1 MLSCRSQEVNIVYH
15 LLILSFVIVLVAEV
29 VPGIRLKGFGTA
41 VAVAVVYSL
50 VNVVLG
56 SVLRLLSL
64 PLIFLTLG
72 LFLLIINTLMLWLTN
87 LLIED
92 FEIRDMQ
99 TTFIAALLI
108 SVADF
113 LLDLAF

>member
-1 MLSCRSQEVNIVYH
+1 MNILYH
-15 LLILSFVIVLVAEV
+15 LLILSCVVVVVAKI

-41 VAVAVVYSL
+41 IAVAVVYSV

-56 SVLRLLSL
+56 SILKFLSL

-72 LFLLIINTLMLWLTN
+72 LFLLIINTLMLWLTD

-92 FEIRDMQ
+92 FEIRDMGS
-99 TTFIAALLI
+99 TFIAAILI
-108 SVADF
+108 TVADF
-113 LLDLAF
+113 LLDLMF

>member
-1 MLSCRSQEVNIVYH
+1 MNILYH
-15 LLILSFVIVLVAEV
+15 LLILSCVVVVVAKI

-41 VAVAVVYSL
+41 IAVAVVYSL

-56 SVLRLLSL
+56 SILKFLSL

-72 LFLLIINTLMLWLTN
+72 LFLLIINTLMLWLTD

-92 FEIRDMQ
+92 FEIRDMGSA
-99 TTFIAALLI
+99 FVAAILI
-108 SVADF
+108 TVADF
-113 LLDLAF
+113 LLDLMF

>member
-1 MLSCRSQEVNIVYH
+1 VNIVYH

>member
-1 MLSCRSQEVNIVYH
+1 MNILYH
-15 LLILSFVIVLVAEV
+15 LVILSFVIVIIAEI

-41 VAVAVVYSL
+41 IAVAVVYSL

-56 SVLRLLSL
+56 TVLKFLSL
-64 PLIFLTLG
+64 PLIFLTMG

-87 LLIED
+87 LLIDD
-92 FEIRDMQ
+92 FEIKDMQ
-99 TTFIAALLI
+99 TTLIAAVLI

-113 LLDLAF
+113 ILDLLF

>member
-1 MLSCRSQEVNIVYH
+1 MPACWSWDVNILYH
-15 LLILSFVIVLVAEV
+15 LLILSFVIVLIAEV
-29 VPGIRLKGFGTA
+29 VPGIKLKGFGT
-41 VAVAVVYSL
+41 VIAVAVVYSL

-56 SVLRLLSL
+56 TVLKFLSL

-72 LFLLIINTLMLWLTN
+72 LFLLVINTLMLWLTN
-87 LLIED
+87 LLIDD

-99 TTFIAALLI
+99 TTFVAAVLI

-113 LLDLAF
+113 LLDLIF

>member
-1 MLSCRSQEVNIVYH
+1 VNILYH
-15 LLILSFVIVLVAEV
+15 LLLLSFVIVIVAEIL
-29 VPGIRLKGFGTA
+29 PGIKLKGFGTA
-41 VAVAVVYSL
+41 IAVAVVYSL

-56 SVLRLLSL
+56 SVLKFLSL

-72 LFLLIINTLMLWLTN
+72 LFLLIINSLMLWLTD

-92 FEIRDMQ
+92 FEIRDMG
-99 TTFIAALLI
+99 TTFMAAVLI

-113 LLDLAF
+113 LLDIVF

>member
-1 MLSCRSQEVNIVYH
+1 MNIVYH

>member
-1 MLSCRSQEVNIVYH
+1 MNILYH
-15 LLILSFVIVLVAEV
+15 LVILSFVIVIIAEI

-41 VAVAVVYSL
+41 ITVAVVYSL

-56 SVLRLLSL
+56 TVLKFLSL

-87 LLIED
+87 LLIDD
-92 FEIRDMQ
+92 FEIKDMR
-99 TTFIAALLI
+99 TTLIAAVLI

-113 LLDLAF
+113 ILNLLF